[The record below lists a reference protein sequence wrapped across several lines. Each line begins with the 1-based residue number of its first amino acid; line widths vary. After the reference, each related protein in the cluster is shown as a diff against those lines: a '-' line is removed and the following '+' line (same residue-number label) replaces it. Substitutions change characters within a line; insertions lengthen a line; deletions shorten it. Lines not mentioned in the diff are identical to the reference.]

1 MSRRVHTLH
10 RCSVCVCV
18 CVCSTVPVP
27 SPRGCR
33 SARPRAPL
41 QVPIP
46 TPVPAPGRVTRACDA
61 ASRARPELRTHP
73 AGPVPPAPARP
84 ALPRGA
90 GGRRG
95 GVTGRPRP
103 AAPLPPGCR
112 GDASTA
118 RKSPRARS
126 SPGAAMSQRQVLQ
139 VFEQYQRARTQFVQA
154 VADLATRPQ
163 SIETL
168 HSAGVVSLLRLL
180 LLDIVPS
187 VRQTAALSLG
197 RLADY
202 SMDLAEAIVKAGILP
217 QLVCSLPEENRYYKK
232 SAAFVLRAV
241 AKHSPQLA
249 QAIVHCG
256 ALEALVICLEDFDPG
271 VKEGAS
277 WAFDYIARHNPELS
291 QAVVDAGAVPLLV
304 LCIQEP
310 EIALKRIAASTLS
323 DISKHSPELAQTV
336 VDAGAIAHLAQM
348 IPNPDA
354 KLKRQVLSALS
365 QIAKH
370 SVDLSELVVEAEIFP
385 VVLTCLKDSD
395 EYVKKNGATLIREI
409 AKHSPELSLC
419 TSWAMQL
426 HFLKKGKKL
435 SLLKKEHWSQKPK
448 TKLTRLQLS
457 QLIVNSGGV
466 AAVIDCIGSCRGT
479 VRLPGIMM
487 LGYVAA
493 HSENLSMAVIVS
505 KGIPLLC
512 ACLIEEHEDHIKAA
526 AAWALGQIGRH
537 TAEHARH
544 VAAANVLPTLLDI
557 YMDARSSDDLK
568 MKAKKALK
576 NVLQKCTYLP
586 ALEALL
592 HDAPPSIMKH
602 IIGQFSK
609 VLPHDSK
616 ARRLFVT
623 TGGLKKVQEIKAEP
637 GSLLQEYIN
646 AINNCYPEE
655 IVRYYS
661 PGYSEILLERVE
673 SYQPVL

>member
-1 MSRRVHTLH
+1 MSLRLAYSAV
-10 RCSVCVCV
+10 SG
-18 CVCSTVPVP
+18 
-27 SPRGCR
+27 RGCVKI
-33 SARPRAPL
+33 S
-41 QVPIP
+41 
-46 TPVPAPGRVTRACDA
+46 
-61 ASRARPELRTHP
+61 
-73 AGPVPPAPARP
+73 
-84 ALPRGA
+84 
-90 GGRRG
+90 
-95 GVTGRPRP
+95 
-103 AAPLPPGCR
+103 
-112 GDASTA
+112 
-118 RKSPRARS
+118 
-126 SPGAAMSQRQVLQ
+126 
-139 VFEQYQRARTQFVQA
+139 
-154 VADLATRPQ
+154 
-163 SIETL
+163 
-168 HSAGVVSLLRLL
+168 VVCLLRPL
-180 LLDIVPS
+180 LLDVIPS
-187 VRQTAALSLG
+187 VRQTVALALG
-197 RLADY
+197 RLADHDVE
-202 SMDLAEAIVKAGILP
+202 MAEAVVKAGILP
-217 QLVCSLPEENRYYKK
+217 QLICLLPEENRYYKK
-232 SAAFVLRAV
+232 TAAFVLRAI

-249 QAIVHCG
+249 QAVVQCG
-256 ALEALVICLEDFDPG
+256 ALEMLVVCLEDFDPG

-277 WAFDYIARHNPELS
+277 WTFGYIARHNAVHLRLVCLDTWSSPPCELS

-348 IPNPDA
+348 ITNPDA

-370 SVDLSELVVEAEIFP
+370 SVDLAELVVEAEIFP

-409 AKHSPELSLC
+409 AKHTPELS
-419 TSWAMQL
+419 Q
-426 HFLKKGKKL
+426 F
-435 SLLKKEHWSQKPK
+435 
-448 TKLTRLQLS
+448 
-457 QLIVNSGGV
+457 IVNSGGV
-466 AAVIDCIGSCRGT
+466 AALIDCIGSCRGT
-479 VRLPGIMM
+479 VRLPGIMT

-505 KGIPLLC
+505 KGISPLS

-544 VAAANVLPTLLDI
+544 VATANVLPTLLDI
-557 YMDARSSDDLK
+557 FVDTRSSEDLK
-568 MKAKKALK
+568 MKTKKALK
-576 NVLQKCTYLP
+576 NILQKCTYLP
-586 ALEALL
+586 ALEPLL
-592 HDAPPSIMKH
+592 HDAPPNIMKH
-602 IIGQFSK
+602 VIGQFSK

-646 AINNCYPEE
+646 TINNCYPEE

-673 SYQPVL
+673 NYQPVL

>member
-1 MSRRVHTLH
+1 
-10 RCSVCVCV
+10 
-18 CVCSTVPVP
+18 
-27 SPRGCR
+27 
-33 SARPRAPL
+33 
-41 QVPIP
+41 
-46 TPVPAPGRVTRACDA
+46 
-61 ASRARPELRTHP
+61 
-73 AGPVPPAPARP
+73 
-84 ALPRGA
+84 
-90 GGRRG
+90 
-95 GVTGRPRP
+95 
-103 AAPLPPGCR
+103 
-112 GDASTA
+112 
-118 RKSPRARS
+118 
-126 SPGAAMSQRQVLQ
+126 MSQRQVLQ
-139 VFEQYQRARTQFVQA
+139 VFEQYQRARSQFAQA
-154 VADLATRPQ
+154 VADLAARSQ
-163 SIETL
+163 SIDTL
-168 HSAGVVSLLRLL
+168 RSAGVVCLLRPL
-180 LLDIVPS
+180 LLDVVPS
-187 VRQTAALSLG
+187 IRQTTALAFG

-202 SMDLAEAIVKAGILP
+202 DVEMAEAVVKAGILP
-217 QLVCSLPEENRYYKK
+217 QLICSLPKENRYYKK
-232 SAAFVLRAV
+232 AAAFVLRAI

-249 QAIVHCG
+249 QAVVQSG
-256 ALEALVICLEDFDPG
+256 ALEMLVICLEDFDPG

-277 WAFDYIARHNPELS
+277 WGLGYIARHNPELS

-370 SVDLSELVVEAEIFP
+370 SVDLAELVVEAEIFP

-409 AKHSPELSLC
+409 AKHTPE
-419 TSWAMQL
+419 
-426 HFLKKGKKL
+426 
-435 SLLKKEHWSQKPK
+435 
-448 TKLTRLQLS
+448 LS

-479 VRLPGIMM
+479 VRLPGIMT

-505 KGIPLLC
+505 KGIPPLC
-512 ACLIEEHEDHIKAA
+512 LCLVEEHEDHIKAA

-537 TAEHARH
+537 TTEHARH
-544 VAAANVLPTLLDI
+544 VAVANVLPTLLDI
-557 YMDARSSDDLK
+557 FVDPRSSEDLK
-568 MKAKKALK
+568 TKTKKALK
-576 NVLQKCTYLP
+576 NILQKCTYLP
-586 ALEALL
+586 ALEPLL
-592 HDAPPSIMKH
+592 HEAPPSIMKH

-609 VLPHDSK
+609 VLPHDNK

-646 AINNCYPEE
+646 TINNCYPEE

-673 SYQPVL
+673 NYQPVL